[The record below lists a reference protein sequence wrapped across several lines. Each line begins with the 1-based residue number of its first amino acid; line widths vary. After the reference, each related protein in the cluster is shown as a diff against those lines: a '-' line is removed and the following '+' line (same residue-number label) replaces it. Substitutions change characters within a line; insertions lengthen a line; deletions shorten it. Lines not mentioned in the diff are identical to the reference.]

1 MTTQTDQTE
10 IWIDGD
16 ACPVR
21 EEVFRVAGRLG
32 LVVHVVSNGARGIRL
47 PDAPWIR
54 RVIVA
59 EGADAADD
67 WIAERI
73 RAQDLCITADIPLA
87 SRCLARGARALAPNG
102 RIWTSDNIGSALA
115 GREVARHLREIG
127 ATTRGPAP
135 MGASDKSRFLSA
147 LETEVQ
153 AAIRGATSAAPTL
166 WRPGLEI

>member
-1 MTTQTDQTE
+1 MDKTE

-21 EEVFRVAGRLG
+21 DEVFRVAERLS

-47 PDAPWIR
+47 PEVPWIR

-73 RAQDLCITADIPLA
+73 RPQDVCITADIPLA
-87 SRCLARGARALAPNG
+87 SRCLERQARALAPNG
-102 RIWTSDNIGSALA
+102 RIWTTDNIGRALA
-115 GREVARHLREIG
+115 GREVARHMREIG
-127 ATTRGPAP
+127 AMTRGPAP
-135 MGASDKSRFLSA
+135 MSGSDKSRFLSA

-153 AAIRGATSAAPTL
+153 AALRGATARPAAL
-166 WRPGLEI
+166 WRPGLFD